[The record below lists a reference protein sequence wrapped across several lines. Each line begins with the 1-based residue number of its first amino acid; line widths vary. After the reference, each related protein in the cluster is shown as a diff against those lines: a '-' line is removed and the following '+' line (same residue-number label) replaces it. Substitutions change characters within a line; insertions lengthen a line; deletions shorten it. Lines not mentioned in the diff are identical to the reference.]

1 MRTSIIIACL
11 IIYGFHNSVE
21 AQSPLP
27 LSRKPTKSEITL
39 YSGPD
44 NMIGALFLLK
54 ESSILVSN
62 SLIKDDYHNGNYEV
76 AELYIDDIN
85 LISTKRRV
93 GPLNGAILG
102 ALVGVAAGALTAR
115 IVEGPPP
122 EPEPSSPYSSIDS
135 GWGMG
140 DFGPGFSPY
149 AIYVPAGAVGGAIV
163 GALLCSIKIKIPI
176 SGSMENYNRNKKKL
190 GRYTVKYDGSPKY

>member
-54 ESSILVSN
+54 DSSILVSN
-62 SLIKDDYHNGNYEV
+62 SLVKEHFNSGNYEV

-85 LISTKRRV
+85 LIRSKRRV
-93 GPLNGAILG
+93 GPLNGGILG
-102 ALVGVAAGALTAR
+102 ALVGAGVFALGTR
-115 IVEGPPP
+115 IAIGPPP
-122 EPEPSSPYSSIDS
+122 YPI
-135 GWGMG
+135 G
-140 DFGPGFSPY
+140 FIGFSADDNY
-149 AIYVPAGAVGGAIV
+149 IFMLPAGAILGATTGAII
-163 GALLCSIKIKIPI
+163 GGIRIKIPI
-176 SGSMENYNRNKKKL
+176 NGSIDNYNRKKKKL
-190 GRYTVKYDGSPKY
+190 GRYTVKYDGSPTY